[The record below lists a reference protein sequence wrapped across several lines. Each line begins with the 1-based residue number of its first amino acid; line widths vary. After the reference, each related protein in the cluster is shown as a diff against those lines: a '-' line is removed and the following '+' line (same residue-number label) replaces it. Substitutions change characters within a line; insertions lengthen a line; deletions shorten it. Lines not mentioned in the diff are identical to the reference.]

1 MKLKLKLPQVA
12 ALKGWKLIANM
23 RAHSVMSNSLW
34 STECNLPSSSVHEI
48 LQARVLG
55 CHFLLS
61 SSFWLRNR
69 TCIPCIASRFF
80 SCWAIREA
88 QKGVI
93 IPYNPP
99 WRNCQQT
106 NPPPEDTPA
115 SCPLKGKNHQPHR
128 SYSPSPSDGT
138 GYLFSSGKLETRQNE
153 SLHSYGERLSLSIIF
168 DSANFQ
174 NIFQFI
180 CLHSINSNFQKE
192 YLSGVICKREK
203 TKIATVLSFSED

>member
-1 MKLKLKLPQVA
+1 MKLKPKLPQVA
-12 ALKGWKLIANM
+12 ALKGWELIANM
-23 RAHSVMSNSLW
+23 RAHSVVSNSLW
-34 STECNLPSSSVHEI
+34 STECNLPSSSVREI
-48 LQARVLG
+48 LQARILG
-55 CHFLLS
+55 CHFLLRVS
-61 SSFWLRNR
+61 SWLRNQ
-69 TCIPCIASRFF
+69 TCISCIAGRFF

-88 QKGVI
+88 QKS
-93 IPYNPP
+93 

-115 SCPLKGKNHQPHR
+115 SCPLKGKNHQPHL
-128 SYSPSPSDGT
+128 SYSPSSSDGR

-180 CLHSINSNFQKE
+180 CLHSTNSNFQKE